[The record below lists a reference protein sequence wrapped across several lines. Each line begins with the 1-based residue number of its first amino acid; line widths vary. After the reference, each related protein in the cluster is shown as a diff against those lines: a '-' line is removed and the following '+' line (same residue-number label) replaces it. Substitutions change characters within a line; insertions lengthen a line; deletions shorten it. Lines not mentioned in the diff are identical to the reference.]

1 MFSFLAA
8 VLFLFLSSCPVN
20 AFLAIRVPFLSPE
33 TSQGHT
39 ALDAAPRA
47 DEWSQLRSSSSPNV
61 PNLDSFYA
69 QKCSD
74 TWHCD
79 PTGCWIIVN
88 SDSFDRC
95 VESKINTGTTYGDH
109 YGECAVTGSVSFDV
123 SKIKPILDN
132 SPVEWSPAECLIVY
146 NDENDP
152 DDFSVVC
159 NLSGDDLKE
168 WKAKLVESE
177 KVMFEG

>member
-1 MFSFLAA
+1 M
-8 VLFLFLSSCPVN
+8 N
-20 AFLAIRVPFLSPE
+20 APFL
-33 TSQGHT
+33 
-39 ALDAAPRA
+39 PRLA
-47 DEWSQLRSSSSPNV
+47 SL
-61 PNLDSFYA
+61 LA
-69 QKCSD
+69 
-74 TWHCD
+74 
-79 PTGCWIIVN
+79 GCWIIVN
-88 SDSFDRC
+88 SDSFERC

-177 KVMFEG
+177 KVMFKG